1 MFHCISAIQLQ
12 TNTDAAIQVGMRPS
26 APATGSISDMEN
38 LTIQQK
44 LSYLEGSPSLLCHQ
58 KLSLAEEHSTWR
70 QNGLSTLDYE
80 LLSTTDLSQHC
91 KKYTV
96 DVKLNA
102 HWTDRLCG
110 QSSTVDDHEAVMAS
124 LAKKKPTE
132 PSA

>member
-1 MFHCISAIQLQ
+1 MK
-12 TNTDAAIQVGMRPS
+12 PS
-26 APATGSISDMEN
+26 APTSGSITDMEN

-44 LSYLEGSPSLLCHQ
+44 LSYLDDSPSLRCHQ
-58 KLSLAEEHSTWR
+58 KFSLLDEHETWR

-80 LLSTTDLSQHC
+80 LISTTDLSEHC

-96 DVKLNA
+96 DVRLNA

-110 QSSTVDDHEAVMAS
+110 LSSTADDHEAVVAS
-124 LAKKKPTE
+124 IAKKKKPTE